1 MSKRTRLITAVAAG
15 ATAVVMLS
23 GCSTSVAGQPIAE
36 TPNVTTAAA
45 DASAESPYVSVTV
58 TPPRVG
64 NDGVQYGNLPYPG
77 IAIGQHQA
85 DGRTKDCSLGPQVRS
100 GSRVGFLTAGH
111 CDRTPGGEVFVFADP
126 DAKQPV
132 LVGVIS
138 DAGVSTAPSPDLD
151 VAILWT
157 NSADPSAARIA
168 GKYPVVGVMPTEQ
181 VRRLPAGTPICVDGA
196 WSGVHCSDLISAD
209 EKIRYE
215 HGTEGGDS
223 GGPVFV
229 VDREGR
235 ATLIGIHRGHDPDMP
250 TVGEATILAAA
261 LDHLDVT
268 AVTG

>member
-1 MSKRTRLITAVAAG
+1 MDVESAIFALELHGEGEALHRDPTQRGGEFGGVDQLVEG
-15 ATAVVMLS
+15 QVV
-23 GCSTSVAGQPIAE
+23 
-36 TPNVTTAAA
+36 
-45 DASAESPYVSVTV
+45 
-58 TPPRVG
+58 
-64 NDGVQYGNLPYPG
+64 
-77 IAIGQHQA
+77 
-85 DGRTKDCSLGPQVRS
+85 
-100 GSRVGFLTAGH
+100 LTA
-111 CDRTPGGEVFVFADP
+111 EVRVVRLRLA
-126 DAKQPV
+126 
-132 LVGVIS
+132 
-138 DAGVSTAPSPDLD
+138 
-151 VAILWT
+151 
-157 NSADPSAARIA
+157 ADPSAARIA
-168 GKYPVVGVMPTEQ
+168 GKYPVVEVMPTEQ
-181 VRRLPAGTPICVDGA
+181 VRKLPAGTPICVDGA

>member
-1 MSKRTRLITAVAAG
+1 MTA
-15 ATAVVMLS
+15 
-23 GCSTSVAGQPIAE
+23 
-36 TPNVTTAAA
+36 
-45 DASAESPYVSVTV
+45 
-58 TPPRVG
+58 TPPQVG
-64 NDGVQYGNLPYPG
+64 NDGVQYGDLPYPG
-77 IAIGQHQA
+77 IAIGQHQT
-85 DGRTKDCSLGPQVRS
+85 DGRTKDCTLGPQVKS
-100 GSRVGFLTAGH
+100 GTRTGFLTAGH

-126 DAKQPV
+126 DATQPV

-138 DAGVSTAPSPDLD
+138 DADVATAPSPDRD
-151 VAILWT
+151 VAVLWT

-181 VRRLPAGTPICVDGA
+181 VRALPAGTPICVDGA

-215 HGTEGGDS
+215 HSTEGGDS

-229 VDREGR
+229 VDRAGR

-250 TVGEATILAAA
+250 TVGEATFLAAA
-261 LDHLDVT
+261 LDHLAVT

>member
-1 MSKRTRLITAVAAG
+1 
-15 ATAVVMLS
+15 MLS
-23 GCSTSVAGQPIAE
+23 GCSTSVAGQPVAE

-85 DGRTKDCSLGPQVRS
+85 DGRTKDCTLGPQVRS
-100 GSRVGFLTAGH
+100 GSRAGFLTAGH

-168 GKYPVVGVMPTEQ
+168 GKYPVVEVMPTEQ
-181 VRRLPAGTPICVDGA
+181 VRKLPAGTPICVDGA

-261 LDHLDVT
+261 LDHLAVT

>member
-1 MSKRTRLITAVAAG
+1 MSKSNRLTAAVAGITLAVAVSACSTAVGGVPA
-15 ATAVVMLS
+15 
-23 GCSTSVAGQPIAE
+23 AE
-36 TPNVTTAAA
+36 TPSVTTAAA
-45 DASAESPYVSVTV
+45 DTSAESPYVAVTV
-58 TPPRVG
+58 TPPQVG
-64 NDGVQYGNLPYPG
+64 NDGVQYGRLPYPG

-100 GSRVGFLTAGH
+100 GSRTGFLTAGH

-138 DAGVSTAPSPDLD
+138 DADVATAPSPDRD

-157 NSADPSAARIA
+157 DSADPSATRIA
-168 GKYPVVGVMPTEQ
+168 GRYPVVGVMPTEQ
-181 VRRLPAGTPICVDGA
+181 VRKLPAGTPICVDGA

-268 AVTG
+268 VLTG